1 MDCVHNPKKSNKFA
15 AAMNV
20 SDSLRIDLR
29 SVSQDEDTLKLHLSK
44 SYFDALDADDVSD
57 GSLDVSL
64 AVRRASGDTYNLT
77 FGINGYV
84 VVKCDRCLDD
94 LAIAVDMEEQ
104 IKVASFDCAYPN
116 DEINTAESND
126 IYDIAWDIYEIVELS
141 LPLKKVH
148 AEGDCNSEMV
158 QLLESMSVSEV
169 HDDGP
174 TEE

>member
-1 MDCVHNPKKSNKFA
+1 
-15 AAMNV
+15 MNV

-29 SVSQDEDTLKLHLSK
+29 SVSQEEDTLKLHLSK

-64 AVRRASGDTYNLT
+64 AVRRASGDTYNLA
-77 FGINGYV
+77 FGISGYV

-94 LAIAVDMEEQ
+94 LAIAVDVEEQ
-104 IKVASFDCAYPN
+104 IKVASFDCAYPS

-126 IYDIAWDIYEIVELS
+126 IYNIAWDIYEIVELS

-148 AEGDCNSEMV
+148 ADGECNSEMV
-158 QLLESMSVSEV
+158 QLLESMSVSEI
-169 HDDGP
+169 HDDSSP
-174 TEE
+174 EEE

>member
-1 MDCVHNPKKSNKFA
+1 
-15 AAMNV
+15 MNV

-29 SVSQDEDTLKLHLSK
+29 SVSQTDDLLKFHLSK
-44 SYFDALDADDVSD
+44 DYFDALDVEDISD

-64 AVRRASGDTYNLT
+64 AVRRASGDTYDLT

-94 LAIAVDMEEQ
+94 LAIAVDVEEK
-104 IKVASFDCAYPN
+104 IKVASFDCAYPS
-116 DEINTAESND
+116 DDINTAESND
-126 IYDIAWDIYEIVELS
+126 MYDIAWDIYELVELS

-158 QLLESMSVSEV
+158 QLLESMSVSEI
-169 HDDGP
+169 HDDSSP
-174 TEE
+174 EEE